1 MTYQESID
9 FLYNS
14 LPVFQREGASAY
26 KPGLGTSVALDDLFG
41 NPHREYACIHIAG
54 TNGKGSTAHTLA
66 AVLARAG
73 YRRDG
78 TPGGKHNQGRHH
90 GLDFEIRH

>member
-1 MTYQESID
+1 MSYEEAID
-9 FLYNS
+9 FLFTS

-26 KPGLGTSVALDDLFG
+26 KPGLQTSVALDDIFG
-41 NPHREYACIHIAG
+41 NPHRAYRTIHIAG

-73 YRRDG
+73 YK
-78 TPGGKHNQGRHH
+78 T
-90 GLDFEIRH
+90 GLYTSPHIFDFRERILSLIHI